1 MKKLIVLGVFL
12 GLLPCLH
19 HGGMMAQTTFYDL
32 NTIQKIEINFSQ
44 SNWDYQLDTAKHGKD
59 GYIIADWVKINGMQ
73 FNTVGVKYKG
83 NSSYDSTYKKNPLHI
98 ELDNLIS
105 QSYQGIKDI
114 KLSNGY
120 ADPSMIREVLSY
132 QILSNYMKCPRAN
145 FAQVYINN
153 LYIGVY
159 ANTESIG
166 KTFCSQNFNI
176 SGTTFIKC
184 NPIVLP
190 TPVTKSNLRYLG
202 ADSTAYFNLYEI
214 KSTYGWKDL
223 VSLCNTV
230 TNNQSAIEEVMNM
243 DRVLW
248 MLAFNTALVNL
259 DSYTGVFVQNYYLYK
274 DVTNRYNPIVW
285 DLNMSFG
292 GFPFVGSSNSS
303 MGSLTIA
310 NMQQLTPTAHATDIY
325 WPLINIVMNN
335 SVYRKKYFAHLRTIC
350 SENFAPN
357 TYVPLATSMQ
367 QLIDTAVQRDVN
379 KFFSYT
385 HFQNGLTTNYPVLN
399 YQVPG
404 ISNLMSARI
413 TYLQS
418 HQEYAASPPTIS
430 SVMPSSQAPLYG
442 SEVSFTA
449 QVINA
454 TTVHLG
460 YRLSSTAN
468 FSFLTMYDDGNH
480 NDGAANDNIYGC
492 SQVVSSSQF
501 QFYVVALN
509 NVAAA
514 FNPPR
519 AEHEFY
525 NLQPMI
531 VTPMQGQVVI
541 NEFLAKNNTGFLS
554 EYGERADWIELYN
567 NTGQQFNLFGLFLS
581 DNASNPMK
589 WAFPETALI
598 QPFGYLI
605 IVADERPSTSLYLHC
620 NFKLS
625 ADGEVIILSK
635 SASDIL
641 ENIVFGVQAGDVSM
655 GRCPNGTGS
664 FVFLNPPTFAQ
675 ANCLVGVAENIML
688 PEKIKIVPNPA
699 KDYVT
704 IELSDQEQG
713 NQIEIYS
720 INGSVVKRFNAAI
733 TLDISDL
740 NEGVYIVALRF
751 KDRKTEYSKLA
762 IIR

>member
-1 MKKLIVLGVFL
+1 MKKPVVIGLVAVLMFFVQQKSS
-12 GLLPCLH
+12 H
-19 HGGMMAQTTFYDL
+19 AQTTFYDL
-32 NTIQKIEINFSQ
+32 NTIQKIEIYFSQ
-44 SNWDYQLDTAKHGKD
+44 PNWDYQLDTAKYGKD
-59 GYIIADWVKINGMQ
+59 GYIIANWVKINGMQ

-98 ELDNLIS
+98 ELDHVVS

-132 QILSNYMKCPRAN
+132 QILGNYMKCPRAN

-153 LYIGVY
+153 SYIGLY
-159 ANTESIG
+159 SNTESIG
-166 KTFCSQNFNI
+166 KSFCSQNFNI

-184 NPIVLP
+184 NPVVLP

-202 ADSTAYFNLYEI
+202 ADSTAYFNLYEV

-274 DVTNRYNPIVW
+274 DATNRYNPIVW

-292 GFPFVGSSNSS
+292 GFPFIGSSNNS

-310 NMQQLTPTAHATDIY
+310 NMQQLTPTAHASDIY
-325 WPLINIVMNN
+325 WPLINVVMNN
-335 SVYRKKYFAHLRTIC
+335 PVYRKKYFAHLRTIC
-350 SENFAPN
+350 SENFANN
-357 TYVPLATSMQ
+357 TYLPFATSMQ
-367 QLIDTAVQRDVN
+367 QLIDTAVQSDVN
-379 KFFSYT
+379 KFFSYS

-404 ISNLMSARI
+404 ISNLMSARMA
-413 TYLQS
+413 YLQS
-418 HQEYAASPPTIS
+418 HQEYLLVPPIIS
-430 SVMPSSQAPLYG
+430 MVMTSTQTPIYG
-442 SEVSFTA
+442 SEVSLTA
-449 QVINA
+449 QVTNA
-454 TTVHLG
+454 TSVQLG
-460 YRLSSTAN
+460 YRYSVTAN
-468 FSFLTMYDDGNH
+468 FSFSTMYDDGNH

-492 SQVVSSSQF
+492 SLIVNSSQF

-509 NVAAA
+509 NVAAS

-525 NLQPMI
+525 GLHPVI
-531 VTPMQGQVVI
+531 ATPMQGQVVI
-541 NEFLAKNNTGFLS
+541 NEFMAKNNTGFLS

-567 NTGQQFNLFGLFLS
+567 NTGQTFNLFGLFLS
-581 DNASNPMK
+581 DNASNPTK
-589 WAFPETALI
+589 WAFPETAMI
-598 QPFGYLI
+598 QPYGYLMI
-605 IVADERPSTSLYLHC
+605 IADERPSTSLYLHC

-625 ADGEVIILSK
+625 ADGEVLILCK
-635 SASDIL
+635 SPTDIL
-641 ENIVFGVQAGDVSM
+641 DNIVFGVQAGDVSM

-664 FVFLNPPTFAQ
+664 FIFLNPPSFAQ
-675 ANCLVGVAENIML
+675 ANCLVGIEENSLETEI
-688 PEKIKIVPNPA
+688 IRIVPNPA
-699 KDYVT
+699 KDYIN
-704 IELSDQEQG
+704 IELTIKEQIT
-713 NQIEIYS
+713 QIDIYN
-720 INGSVVKRFNAAI
+720 INGSVMKRYKSSK
-733 TLDISDL
+733 TLTISDL
-740 NEGVYIVALRF
+740 PEGIYIVALSF
-751 KDRKTEYSKLA
+751 KDGKTQYTKLA